1 MNLAGGDLRRFDDI
15 TSAVTCQKECRKLDG
30 CLAWT
35 FVPERLQCYG
45 KDTGHKDISMKDNL
59 FSGPRDCVGRL

>member
-35 FVPERLQCYG
+35 FVPDRSQCYG
-45 KDTGHKDISMKDNL
+45 KDATHKNISINL
-59 FSGPRDCVGRL
+59 NTLVCVRII